1 MVIELTIKKFNEFIK
16 KGIVLIDFHAH
27 WCMPCVIMSP
37 IVDEVSKKFKGKIKV
52 GKINVDENHEI
63 AEKYNVR
70 SIPTFILFKD
80 GKIIDQ
86 FIGSISKEELEK
98 KLKKYL

>member
-1 MVIELTIKKFNEFIK
+1 MVSELTDKKFNEFIK

-37 IVDEVSKKFKGKIKV
+37 IVDEVSKKFKGKLKV

-70 SIPTFILFKD
+70 AIPTFILFKD
-80 GKIIDQ
+80 KKIIDQ

>member
-80 GKIIDQ
+80 KKIIDQ